1 MFSMPE
7 ASELVE
13 SFPSY
18 IPLLVTLGVVA
29 ASLLAARWYFQR
41 KEAKF
46 GTHNNFS
53 RPIVMLVLTAFAL
66 VALIIALPLKDG
78 TKDQLLGLFGLV
90 MTGIIGLSSTTFVAN
105 AMGGFMIRS
114 IASFRSGDF
123 VRVGNTFGRVSARG
137 LFHTEIQTED
147 RDLTTLPNLYLVTN
161 PVTVVRNS
169 GTIVSASVSLGY
181 DTHQAVI
188 EPLLLEAAK
197 GAGLEDPF
205 VRVMELGDF
214 AVVYRVAGLLT
225 EVKQMV
231 SKRSQLHINVL
242 NTLHDAGI
250 EILSPNAMMQR
261 PLKDGQ
267 KIMPVASPVSAPTPK
282 VEDVPENR
290 IFDKAEEAETI
301 ERLVFE
307 RDKMVKEKLELEK
320 QLSTL
325 EGEEK
330 GAAEK
335 RILFIDTEVVR
346 IDAHREAIQGE
357 GESKNAPAEQ

>member
-1 MFSMPE
+1 MPE
-7 ASELVE
+7 PAAFVDSLSEYT
-13 SFPSY
+13 S
-18 IPLLVTLGVVA
+18 LLVTLVVV
-29 ASLLAARWYFQR
+29 SGFLLGARWYFQR

-46 GTHNNFS
+46 GKHNNFS
-53 RPIVMLVLTAFAL
+53 RPIVMLVLSAFAL
-66 VALIIALPLKDG
+66 VAVIIALPLSDS

-90 MTGIIGLSSTTFVAN
+90 LTGIIGLSSTTFVSN

-123 VRVGNTFGRVSARG
+123 VKVGETFGRVSARG

-181 DTHQAVI
+181 DVHQATV
-188 EPLLLEAAK
+188 EPLLLEAARNS
-197 GAGLEDPF
+197 GLEEPF

-214 AVVYRVAGLLT
+214 SVVYRVAGLLG

-231 SKRSQLHINVL
+231 SRRSQLHINVL
-242 NTLHDAGI
+242 NTLHNAGI

-267 KIMPVASPVSAPTPK
+267 LIVPKASPLAPMGPAK
-282 VEDVPENR
+282 EDVPEEL

-301 ERLVFE
+301 ERLGFE
-307 RDKMVKEKLELEK
+307 REQFAKEKIELEK
-320 QLSTL
+320 SISGL
-325 EGEEK
+325 EGEQK
-330 GAAEK
+330 VKAEK
-335 RILFIDTEVVR
+335 RIRFLETELER
-346 IDAHREAIQGE
+346 LDAHREAMQGE
-357 GESKNAPAEQ
+357 TIE